1 MPSENLPAFWIL
13 IMNIK
18 QISSLFFLAGF
29 SLTVHSEPATLEYAP
44 RGEWLRIANEICRY
58 YHQGQRQEQCWSSF
72 NTLLQE
78 RQECEESY
86 HDTPWRCTSHFDG
99 LMWRWELDERKDS
112 KQSSVSTQPVTTNRA
127 IDRTTQMQSN
137 NVDCTYMSCNY
148 RNAVPKTPSS
158 AKSSAKTK
166 SASSDSSS
174 RGDDLS
180 ATREGSS
187 QSTYTG
193 TGRSGGQIKPNL
205 YPDTSYELE
214 HAKLPRPQAH
224 GIRKPQELAKP
235 EGIREPQELRRPQE
249 LRKPQ
254 ELGQSSIYD
263 GSVHSLP
270 HELEYSKM
278 QNSQ

>member
-1 MPSENLPAFWIL
+1 MPSENSQAHWIL

-58 YHQGQRQEQCWSSF
+58 YHQGQRREQCWLSF

-127 IDRTTQMQSN
+127 RCPCRSFPSACDLRAARKSQIHGQPRYSVPSSCQCRTT
-137 NVDCTYMSCNY
+137 
-148 RNAVPKTPSS
+148 A
-158 AKSSAKTK
+158 
-166 SASSDSSS
+166 
-174 RGDDLS
+174 
-180 ATREGSS
+180 
-187 QSTYTG
+187 
-193 TGRSGGQIKPNL
+193 
-205 YPDTSYELE
+205 
-214 HAKLPRPQAH
+214 
-224 GIRKPQELAKP
+224 
-235 EGIREPQELRRPQE
+235 
-249 LRKPQ
+249 
-254 ELGQSSIYD
+254 
-263 GSVHSLP
+263 
-270 HELEYSKM
+270 
-278 QNSQ
+278 

>member
-1 MPSENLPAFWIL
+1 
-13 IMNIK
+13 MNAK

-44 RGEWLRIANEICRY
+44 RGEWLRIADEICRY
-58 YHQGQRQEQCWSSF
+58 YHQGQRREQCWLSF

-86 HDTPWRCTSHFDG
+86 HDRLWRCTAHFDG

-112 KQSSVSTQPVTTNRA
+112 KQSSVSNQPITTDRT

-137 NVDCTYMSCNY
+137 NADCNYMSCNY
-148 RNAVPKTPSS
+148 RNAVPKTPPP

-166 SASSDSSS
+166 SSSSDSSS
-174 RGDDLS
+174 RSDSS

-187 QSTYTG
+187 QPAS
-193 TGRSGGQIKPNL
+193 TGRNGGQIKPNL

-224 GIRKPQELAKP
+224 GIREPQELAKP
-235 EGIREPQELRRPQE
+235 EGIREPQELR
-249 LRKPQ
+249 KPQ
-254 ELGQSSIYD
+254 ELGQGSIYD
-263 GSVHSLP
+263 SFPYSSSY
-270 HELEYSKM
+270 ELERGKL